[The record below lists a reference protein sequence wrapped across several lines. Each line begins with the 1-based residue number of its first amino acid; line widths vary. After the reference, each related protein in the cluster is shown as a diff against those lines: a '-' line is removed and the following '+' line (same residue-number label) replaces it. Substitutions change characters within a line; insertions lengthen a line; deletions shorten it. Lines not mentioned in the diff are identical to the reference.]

1 MTYSNAL
8 KFFRSA
14 PEKGS
19 EDAGH
24 VRLLLS
30 AIGNPER
37 KFNILPVTGLKGKSS
52 VVRMLAGITAS
63 SGVKAAA
70 VIYPTLHTP
79 KDNIFILG
87 RPLSIDAFLRY
98 TAFLYAAVRS
108 LRLED
113 PASAQFSRAELLF
126 CLAVHAAAEEGCKWL
141 ILEIPPLPFSPLS
154 TIRFSS
160 SITVITSCDQ
170 TVGGAIT
177 SMIHPGLTET
187 VSARLP
193 FQSSYTAGSSA
204 CAKAG
209 CRLTVPVFSG
219 VTVSESSLCRTVFS
233 YRSTEYTMPLYGA
246 FALQNALC
254 AIEAA
259 LALRRL
265 GCPIT
270 DSGIREGLLHT
281 VLPARAE
288 ILSVS
293 PTVLIDAA
301 DDAFSI
307 SALAA
312 LLSEKGTAIG
322 SRITLCLSE
331 DSSVPVSGLSLLEDA
346 GFRLESTVRIPAGK
360 ENRTAELLLKSAAAE
375 DLILAVGDLPFVFSM
390 QAEFKKALHFQ

>member
-14 PEKGS
+14 PENGS
-19 EDAGH
+19 EDASH

-30 AIGNPER
+30 ALGNPER

-52 VVRMLAGITAS
+52 VVRMLAGITAC
-63 SGVKAAA
+63 SGVKTAA

-79 KDNIFILG
+79 RDNVFILG

-98 TAFLYAAVRS
+98 TATLYAAVRS
-108 LRLED
+108 LRAQNPD
-113 PASAQFSRAELLF
+113 IAQFSRAELLF
-126 CLAVHAAAEEGCKWL
+126 CLAVHAAAEESCKWL

-160 SITVITSCDQ
+160 PITVISSCDRE
-170 TVGGAIT
+170 VGTAIT

-193 FQSSYTAGSSA
+193 FQSSYTAISSA

-209 CRLTVPVFSG
+209 CRLTIPVVSG
-219 VTVSESSLCRTVFS
+219 VTVFESSLCRTVFS
-233 YRSTEYTMPLYGA
+233 YRSTEYTVPLYGA

-270 DSGIREGLLHT
+270 DSGIRDGLSEST
-281 VLPARAE
+281 LPARAE

-301 DDAFSI
+301 DDVFSV

-331 DSSVPVSGLSLLEDA
+331 DSTVPVSELSVLEDA
-346 GFRLESTVRIPAGK
+346 GFRIESTVRIPAGK

-375 DLILAVGDLPFVFSM
+375 DLILAVGDLPFAFSIET
-390 QAEFKKALHFQ
+390 EFKKALQFR